1 MKRFL
6 SKIFATIFLCGALL
20 TVAQP
25 VFAAADPYGLEA
37 ARNAS
42 QYKES
47 KKSVPEI
54 AGALIGVAFSV
65 IGIVFLGL
73 ALYAGFKWMTAQG
86 NEKDVTKARDTLINA
101 TIGIVLMVA
110 AYAITNFM
118 FTNVIATLMGNGP
131 AAATT
136 ATTPTTADAPAAE
149 SASAP
154 ILIYCCYAPDNTN
167 IGVGIGNSAAEAA
180 QNCKETYPVL
190 YKYATPKPEGAKCEY
205 KLSP

>member
-6 SKIFATIFLCGALL
+6 SKILATIFLCGALL

-25 VFAAADPYGLEA
+25 VFAAADPYGLEG

-42 QYKES
+42 QYKDS

-73 ALYAGFKWMTAQG
+73 ALYAGYKWMTAQG

-101 TIGIVLMVA
+101 TIGVVLMVA
-110 AYAITNFM
+110 AYAITNFL
-118 FTNVIATLMGNGP
+118 FTNVITTLMGNAP
-131 AAATT
+131 EAAAP
-136 ATTPTTADAPAAE
+136 AVEAPAAE
-149 SASAP
+149 PASAP
-154 ILIYCCYAPDNTN
+154 ILVYCCYAPDNTN
-167 IGVGIGNSAAEAA
+167 IGVGIGNSQAEAE
-180 QNCKETYPVL
+180 QDCKETYPVL
-190 YKYATPKPEGAKCEY
+190 YKYVTPKPDGAKCEY

>member
-6 SKIFATIFLCGALL
+6 SKIFATFFLCSALL

-42 QYKES
+42 QYKDS

-131 AAATT
+131 SSATPAA
-136 ATTPTTADAPAAE
+136 ADAPAAE
-149 SASAP
+149 PASAP

-167 IGVGIGNSAAEAA
+167 IGVGIGNSAAEAE
-180 QNCKETYPVL
+180 QDCKDAHPIL

>member
-20 TVAQP
+20 TIAQP
-25 VFAAADPYGLEA
+25 AFAAADPYGLQA

-42 QYKES
+42 QYKDS
-47 KKSVPEI
+47 KKSLPEV
-54 AGALIGVAFSV
+54 AGSLIGVAFSV

-73 ALYAGFKWMTAQG
+73 ALYAGYKWMTAQG

-118 FTNVIATLMGNGP
+118 FTDVISTLMGN
-131 AAATT
+131 
-136 ATTPTTADAPAAE
+136 APAATVPAAE
-149 SASAP
+149 DPVAEPASAP
-154 ILIYCCYAPDNTN
+154 IVIYCCYAPDNTN
-167 IGVGIGNSAAEAA
+167 LGVGVGNTQVEAE
-180 QNCKETYPVL
+180 QDCKAEHPVL
-190 YKYATPKPEGAKCEY
+190 YKYAIPKPESGKCEF
-205 KLSP
+205 KLNP

>member
-6 SKIFATIFLCGALL
+6 SKILATFFLCGALL
-20 TVAQP
+20 AVAQP

-42 QYKES
+42 QYKDS

-73 ALYAGFKWMTAQG
+73 ALYAGYKWMTAAG

-101 TIGIVLMVA
+101 SIGVVLMVA

-118 FTNVIATLMGNGP
+118 FTNVITTLMGNAP
-131 AAATT
+131 AAATP
-136 ATTPTTADAPAAE
+136 AAEAPAADTTA
-149 SASAP
+149 ASAP
-154 ILIYCCYAPDNTN
+154 ILVYCCYAPDNTN
-167 IGVGIGNSAAEAA
+167 IGVGIGNSAAEAE

-190 YKYATPKPEGAKCEY
+190 YKYATPKPDGAKCEY

>member
-6 SKIFATIFLCGALL
+6 SKIFATILLCGAML

-25 VFAAADPYGLEA
+25 VFAAADPYGLES

-47 KKSVPEI
+47 KKSLPEI
-54 AGALIGVAFSV
+54 AGSLIGVAFSV
-65 IGIVFLGL
+65 IGLVFLGL
-73 ALYAGFKWMTAQG
+73 ALYAGYKWMTAQG

-118 FTNVIATLMGNGP
+118 FTNVITTLMGNGP
-131 AAATT
+131 AAT
-136 ATTPTTADAPAAE
+136 APAPAADVPVE
-149 SASAP
+149 PAAPEAP
-154 ILIYCCYAPDNTN
+154 ILIYCCYSPDNSYLGKE
-167 IGVGIGNSAAEAA
+167 IGSSVQEVYD
-180 QNCKETYPVL
+180 NCLASHPIIFSFAIPAGDKGYCE
-190 YKYATPKPEGAKCEY
+190 PK
-205 KLSP
+205 LIQ

>member
-20 TVAQP
+20 TIAQP
-25 VFAAADPYGLEA
+25 AFAAADPYGLQA

-42 QYKES
+42 QYKDS
-47 KKSVPEI
+47 KKSLPEV

-73 ALYAGFKWMTAQG
+73 ALYAGYKWMTAQG

-118 FTNVIATLMGNGP
+118 FTDVISTLMGN
-131 AAATT
+131 
-136 ATTPTTADAPAAE
+136 APAATAPAE
-149 SASAP
+149 TETPEAAAEPASAP
-154 ILIYCCYAPDNTN
+154 MLIYCCYAKDNSYLN
-167 IGVGIGNSAAEAA
+167 IVGIGTTVAEVEKD
-180 QNCKETYPVL
+180 CKEQSIFYS
-190 YKYATPKPEGAKCEY
+190 YAIPKPKGGACVF
-205 KLSP
+205 KLNP

>member
-20 TVAQP
+20 TIAQP
-25 VFAAADPYGLEA
+25 AFAAADPYGLQA

-42 QYKES
+42 QYKDS
-47 KKSVPEI
+47 KKSLPEV

-73 ALYAGFKWMTAQG
+73 ALYAGYKWMTAQG

-101 TIGIVLMVA
+101 TIGILLMVA

-118 FTNVIATLMGNGP
+118 FTDVISTLMGN
-131 AAATT
+131 
-136 ATTPTTADAPAAE
+136 APAATAPAVEE
-149 SASAP
+149 SVAEPTSAP
-154 ILIYCCYAPDNTN
+154 IVIYCCYAPDNTKL
-167 IGVGIGNSAAEAA
+167 GVGIGNSPAEAQ
-180 QNCKETYPVL
+180 QNCKDEHVAYG
-190 YKYATPKPEGAKCEY
+190 YSIPKPEGSTCEF
-205 KLSP
+205 KLNP